1 VGTRQHIIE
10 AVAKMLAQR
19 PSADIH
25 LADVAERAHVGVQT
39 IYYHFDSRTQL
50 IAEAQAFSYYR
61 LMEPFYE
68 HVTKAEKAL
77 QDEDQESF
85 WTAFG
90 DNIVLAWSHVPNEDR
105 WRVMKLLIDI
115 SEDSATQRE
124 FSDAL
129 DVQLG
134 RWIEVFD
141 AAKSRGWIDAEIDT
155 RTLVSSAAAA
165 AVGQALLVRSSHV
178 HFTPES
184 IRDFVI
190 HVAMAKPK
198 RVECPDGGVGPARP
212 TRDDLP

>member
-1 VGTRQHIIE
+1 MTSAVSTRQHIIE
-10 AVAKMLAQR
+10 AVAKMLAQS
-19 PSADIH
+19 PSVDIH

-61 LMEPFYE
+61 LMEPLNE

-90 DNIVLAWSHVPNEDR
+90 DNVVLAWSQAPDEDR

-115 SEDSATQRE
+115 SGDQSTQRE

-129 DVQLG
+129 DAQLE

-141 AAKSRGWIDAEIDT
+141 AAKSRGWVDAEIDT
-155 RTLVSSAAAA
+155 RTLVSSASAA
-165 AVGQALLVRSSHV
+165 AVGQALLVRSSKV

-184 IRDFVI
+184 MRDFVI
-190 HVAMAKPK
+190 TVAMAKPK
-198 RVECPDGGVGPARP
+198 TTTWSQGGSQPQG
-212 TRDDLP
+212 